1 MTTVSSYLDLD
12 MTSEYSRP
20 TLAANTLANMEHGE
34 LETRLSYILMVAQ
47 TLIPIHLL
55 MPLNILLITIAH
67 WAGMIQWPAFF
78 LEPHCKANNL
88 ILDHRNQSWSSMKAV
103 TMLQCCDGG

>member
-20 TLAANTLANMEHGE
+20 TLAATLATMDHGE
-34 LETRLSYILMVAQ
+34 LEIRLSYILMVAQ

-55 MPLNILLITIAH
+55 MPLNILLRTIAH
-67 WAGMIQWPAFF
+67 WAGMIQCAAFF
-78 LEPHCKANNL
+78 H
-88 ILDHRNQSWSSMKAV
+88 
-103 TMLQCCDGG
+103 

>member
-1 MTTVSSYLDLD
+1 MCQTCMTTVSSYLDLD

-20 TLAANTLANMEHGE
+20 TLAANILANMEHGE

-55 MPLNILLITIAH
+55 TPLNILLITIAH
-67 WAGMIQWPAFF
+67 WDGMGLLPEAQ
-78 LEPHCKANNL
+78 L
-88 ILDHRNQSWSSMKAV
+88 
-103 TMLQCCDGG
+103 